1 MPVAGVYDIE
11 NKRVSEIEL
20 SDAVFGAPLNKDAV
34 YEVVRMRMASRR
46 SGTASTKGRSEVSG
60 GGKKPWRQKGTGRA
74 RAGHSR
80 SPIWR
85 GGGIIFG
92 PTPHSYAYRL
102 PKKVRRAALIS
113 VLSMKLR
120 EERMI
125 ILKDFPLDE
134 IKTKRFQEVVDRFG
148 LKKALF
154 VIDESRPVL
163 EKSSRNIRD
172 VKMVRSEGIS
182 VYDLLKYDHVVLLE
196 PSVKKIEGALLS

>member
-11 NKRVSEIEL
+11 NNRISEIDL
-20 SDAVFGAPLNKDAV
+20 SDDIFGAAVNKDAM
-34 YEVVRMRMASRR
+34 YEVVRMQMASRR
-46 SGTASTKGRSEVSG
+46 LGTASTKGRSDVRG

-92 PTPHSYAYRL
+92 PSPRSYDFKPPR
-102 PKKVRRAALIS
+102 KVRRIALVS
-113 VLSMKLR
+113 ALSMKLK

-125 ILKDFPLDE
+125 ILKDFPMEE
-134 IKTKRFQEVVDRFG
+134 IKTKRFQEVIDRFG
-148 LKKALF
+148 FNKALF
-154 VIDESRPVL
+154 VIDGSRPIL
-163 EKSSRNIRD
+163 EKSSRNIKNI
-172 VKMVRSEGIS
+172 KMVRSEGIN

-196 PSVKKIEGALLS
+196 PSIKKIEEALVS